1 MHKNK
6 LEKGRFSPRAPEETQ
21 SQLLC
26 NVNTARLRLHNTTKY
41 SLSVILNTCRST
53 DVVLRAFAMD

>member
-41 SLSVILNTCRST
+41 SLSLLSSIHAGVQ
-53 DVVLRAFAMD
+53 M